1 MAYLEMKDV
10 FFEYP
15 SGHLAVEG
23 VNISADLGE
32 KIAIIGENGAGK
44 TTTAKLMNGLLKP
57 TKGEVLI
64 DGISTKNKTT
74 ATIARKVAYVFQ
86 NPDDQIFNQ
95 EVLTEISYTPKYFK
109 VDEETINKRLKKAV
123 KMTGLKPYVNENPYN
138 LSYAY
143 RKFVTIAA
151 AIAADP
157 DVFVFD
163 EPTACQ
169 DRRGISLLS
178 DIINKLSSEG
188 KLVITITHDM
198 EFVSENF
205 DRTICMA
212 EKHILMDDKTEAI
225 IANDAVMEQAA
236 LKKPQVSFLASEMG
250 LKGIITSEAFLKALT
265 EKTN

>member
-1 MAYLEMKDV
+1 M
-10 FFEYP
+10 
-15 SGHLAVEG
+15 
-23 VNISADLGE
+23 
-32 KIAIIGENGAGK
+32 
-44 TTTAKLMNGLLKP
+44 
-57 TKGEVLI
+57 
-64 DGISTKNKTT
+64 
-74 ATIARKVAYVFQ
+74 FQ

-178 DIINKLSSEG
+178 DIINRLSSEG

-225 IANDAVMEQAA
+225 ITNDAVMEQAA

-250 LKGIITSEAFLKALT
+250 FKGIITSEAFLKALT